1 MPETLLSIPL
11 SSALEPVPG
20 LETQNDGTGSISLML
35 GQQYTGNGD
44 RASWLR
50 LNIFFYF
57 RTFEL
62 LYLYTLAFSDNPLC
76 VLWYQAP
83 ISISNINSST

>member
-44 RASWLR
+44 RASW
-50 LNIFFYF
+50 
-57 RTFEL
+57 
-62 LYLYTLAFSDNPLC
+62 
-76 VLWYQAP
+76 
-83 ISISNINSST
+83 